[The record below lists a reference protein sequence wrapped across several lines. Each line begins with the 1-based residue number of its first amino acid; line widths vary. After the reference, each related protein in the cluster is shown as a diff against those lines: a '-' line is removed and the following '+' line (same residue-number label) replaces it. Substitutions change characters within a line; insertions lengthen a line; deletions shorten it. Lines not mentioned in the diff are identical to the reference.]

1 MEDER
6 KAKIKILRHGARMRT
21 RFDKRALLREADSF
35 RNILFLCCGSGH
47 RSQTAES
54 LFQNANAHLDCR
66 SASIAKDKGHLDKN
80 VKRMIEWA
88 EQIIIFDKI
97 HLEMLVKYYGSDF
110 FYNVKIVDIEDKYQ
124 PFEKELFILL
134 MQKCQWLLR

>member
-1 MEDER
+1 M
-6 KAKIKILRHGARMRT
+6 
-21 RFDKRALLREADSF
+21 
-35 RNILFLCCGSGH
+35 
-47 RSQTAES
+47 
-54 LFQNANAHLDCR
+54 FQNANAHLDCR

-80 VKRMIEWA
+80 VKRIIEWA